1 MDSRINKMKVEIW
14 SDVVCP
20 FCYIGKRKFE
30 AALSEFKE
38 SSNIE
43 ITWKS
48 FQLSPDMRTD
58 PGKNIHQYLAEHKR
72 ISLEQAKSLN
82 NQVTNIAKQV
92 GLVFNFDQAIPVN
105 TFNAHR
111 FLHLA
116 KQHGLQEEAE
126 EQLFKAYFTDGKNS
140 DDPQTLMRIGSEI
153 GLDPAEVKQVL
164 ESNQYAGEVRQD
176 VAEAHELGIRGVPFF
191 LVDRKYAVS
200 GAQDS
205 KVFLETLEKAFTAWR
220 KENPQSNIEI
230 KEGDFCS
237 PDGNCNQA

>member
-1 MDSRINKMKVEIW
+1 MDSSKDKMEVEIW

-30 AALSEFKE
+30 TALSEFKE
-38 SSNIE
+38 SSNVE

-48 FQLSPDMRTD
+48 FQLSPDTRTN
-58 PGKNIHQYLAEHKR
+58 PEKNIHQYLAEHKR

-82 NQVTNIAKQV
+82 NQVTNLAKQV

-116 KQHGLQEEAE
+116 KQRGFQEEAE
-126 EQLFKAYFTDGKNS
+126 EKLFKAYFTDGKNT
-140 DDPQTLMRIGSEI
+140 DDHQTLIRIGNEI
-153 GLDPAEVKQVL
+153 GLDPVEVKQVL
-164 ESNQYAGEVRQD
+164 EGNQYANEVRQD
-176 VAEAHELGIRGVPFF
+176 IAEAHQLGVRGVPFF
-191 LVDRKYAVS
+191 LFDRKYAVS

-205 KVFLETLEKAFTAWR
+205 KVFLESLEKAFTAWR
-220 KENPQSNIEI
+220 KENPQSTVEI
-230 KEGDFCS
+230 TEGDYCS
-237 PDGNCNQA
+237 PDGVCN

>member
-1 MDSRINKMKVEIW
+1 MDSSINKMKVEIW

-48 FQLSPDMRTD
+48 FQLSPDTRTD

-72 ISLEQAKSLN
+72 ISLEQAKLLN
-82 NQVTNIAKQV
+82 NQVTNLAKQV
-92 GLVFNFDQAIPVN
+92 GLVFNFDRAIPVN

-140 DDPQTLMRIGSEI
+140 DDPQTLMLIGSEI
-153 GLDPAEVKQVL
+153 GLDPAEVKQVM
-164 ESNQYAGEVRQD
+164 ESNQFASEVRQD

-191 LVDRKYAVS
+191 LMDRKYAVS

-205 KVFLETLEKAFTAWR
+205 KVFLETLEKAFIAWR
-220 KENPQSNIEI
+220 KENPQSTIEI
-230 KEGDFCS
+230 TKGDFCS
-237 PDGNCNQA
+237 PDENCNQA